1 MDFTFD
7 PSLKLYVYL
16 ADAAFLGF
24 AALALLGGVI
34 ATGAKRLIH
43 AVLGLITSLVGVAG
57 LYVYLGTH
65 FIAAMQILIY
75 VGAVSIS
82 LIFAVMLAR
91 TPEQE
96 TKDPQRF
103 PIKVATG
110 MVVALFAGLVLGSA
124 VLGTPWVPSTASAP
138 ALAAGITNGSITH
151 VGYRL
156 LTDYALVFELIS
168 LVLLVAIVGSVV
180 LARQGRGTPG
190 GS

>member
-7 PSLKLYVYL
+7 PSLKFYVHL
-16 ADAAFLGF
+16 ADVAFLGF
-24 AALALLGGVI
+24 AALALLGGII

-82 LIFAVMLAR
+82 LTFAVMLAR
-91 TPEQE
+91 P
-96 TKDPQRF
+96 PQSAEKG
-103 PIKVATG
+103 PKWAPTKVAAG
-110 MVVALFAGLVLGSA
+110 MVVALFAGLVLGTT
-124 VLGTPWVPSTASAP
+124 VLSTPWTPSTAAAP
-138 ALAAGITNGSITH
+138 VLVEGITNGSIAH

-156 LTDYALVFELIS
+156 LTDYALVFEMIS

>member
-7 PSLKLYVYL
+7 PSLKFYVQL
-16 ADAAFLGF
+16 ADVAFLGF

-82 LIFAVMLAR
+82 LTFAVMLAR
-91 TPEQE
+91 PPKEAA
-96 TKDPQRF
+96 KDPKRL
-103 PIKVATG
+103 PAKIATG

-124 VLGTPWVPSTASAP
+124 VMGTDWAPSGAAAP
-138 ALAAGITNGSITH
+138 ALAEGMVNGSIAH

-156 LTDYALVFELIS
+156 LTDYALVFEMIS

>member
-7 PSLKLYVYL
+7 PSLKLYVHL
-16 ADAAFLGF
+16 ADVAFLGF
-24 AALALLGGVI
+24 AALALLGGII
-34 ATGAKRLIH
+34 ATGAKQLIH

-75 VGAVSIS
+75 VGAVSVS

-91 TPEQE
+91 PPREQDQE
-96 TKDPQRF
+96 PRRLPT
-103 PIKVATG
+103 KVAAG

-124 VLGTPWVPSTASAP
+124 VLGTQWVPSTAAGPVLAP
-138 ALAAGITNGSITH
+138 GLINGSIAH
-151 VGYRL
+151 VGHRL

-168 LVLLVAIVGSVV
+168 LVLLVAIIGSVV

>member
-7 PSLKLYVYL
+7 PSLKLYVQL
-16 ADAAFLGF
+16 ADVAFLGF
-24 AALALLGGVI
+24 AALSLIGGII
-34 ATGAKRLIH
+34 ATGARRLIH

-82 LIFAVMLAR
+82 LTFAVMLAR
-91 TPEQE
+91 PPEQE
-96 TKDPQRF
+96 DKAPKRLAT
-103 PIKVATG
+103 KVAAG

-124 VLGTPWVPSTASAP
+124 VLSTPWTPSGAAAP
-138 ALAAGITNGSITH
+138 MLAEGVTNGSIAH
-151 VGYRL
+151 VGHRL
-156 LTDYALVFELIS
+156 LTDYALVFEMIS